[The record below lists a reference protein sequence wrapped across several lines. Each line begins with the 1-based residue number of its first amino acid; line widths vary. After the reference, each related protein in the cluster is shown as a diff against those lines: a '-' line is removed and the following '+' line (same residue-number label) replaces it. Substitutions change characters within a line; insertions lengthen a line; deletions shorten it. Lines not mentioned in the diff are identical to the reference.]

1 METPVLA
8 TKLFIPTPRPK
19 TVTRQRLIDLVS
31 EGVHRKLTLVSAPA
45 GYGKTTLIS
54 EWASGCDYPTA
65 WYSLDD
71 GDSDP
76 ARFLRYL
83 IRAIQTACPG
93 VGREILGLLDSP
105 QPPAVDSLLLALINE
120 ISVLERKVI
129 LVLDDYHLINS
140 SPANEIMKFF
150 LEHQPVAIHLVITT
164 RENPELPLARLRA
177 GDQLTEIRA
186 ADLEFTLPEAAE
198 FLNRVMDLNL
208 PGEDISI
215 LKTRTEGW
223 IAGLQLA
230 AFVARPERLGRV
242 YPRFY
247 RQSPFHP
254 RLPDCRS
261 RPPAT

>member
-1 METPVLA
+1 MGMILSKATSKIAEFSVEFRGSRIIETWKHP
-8 TKLFIPTPRPK
+8 FWPPSSSSRRPGPK

-140 SPANEIMKFF
+140 SPANEIIKFF
-150 LEHQPVAIHLVITT
+150 LSTNQRNSFVITT

-186 ADLEFTLPEAAE
+186 ADLEFTCRGAE

-208 PGEDISI
+208 PVKIFPS
-215 LKTRTEGW
+215 
-223 IAGLQLA
+223 
-230 AFVARPERLGRV
+230 
-242 YPRFY
+242 
-247 RQSPFHP
+247 
-254 RLPDCRS
+254 
-261 RPPAT
+261 